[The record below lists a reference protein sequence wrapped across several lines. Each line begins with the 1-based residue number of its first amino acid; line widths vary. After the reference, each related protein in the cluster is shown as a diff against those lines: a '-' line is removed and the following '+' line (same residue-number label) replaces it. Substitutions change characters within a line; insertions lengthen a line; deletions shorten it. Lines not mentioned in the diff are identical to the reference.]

1 MALTDV
7 PSTFQPDNE
16 EEVRMAIAHYFREL
30 GFEATEMSF
39 EDKFSIQLG
48 HAVRSQL
55 DSTIGDN

>member
-55 DSTIGDN
+55 DSTI